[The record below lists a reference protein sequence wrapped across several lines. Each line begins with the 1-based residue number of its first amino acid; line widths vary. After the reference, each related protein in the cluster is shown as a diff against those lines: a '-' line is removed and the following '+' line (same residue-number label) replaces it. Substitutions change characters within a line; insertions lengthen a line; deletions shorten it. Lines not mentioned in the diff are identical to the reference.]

1 MEQNKAKI
9 IEQINQISNIS
20 QEIYRRKNNPL
31 SKYNTGKIVHK
42 KQVDFHKNTKRNRWV
57 FGGNR
62 SGKTECGA
70 VESIWLARGNHPYR
84 TNKKDVFGWVVSLST
99 KVQKEVAQDKILKY
113 LDKSYIEE
121 IIMNTGKK
129 NSPEFGV
136 IDTIVIKNVFGGL
149 SRISFK
155 SCEEG
160 REKFQG
166 TSLDFVWFDE
176 EPPEDI
182 YNECKMRVLDKCGDI
197 FGTMTPLKG
206 QTYIYDQIYLNSQND
221 PEVYCIFMEWAD
233 NPYLSNDELNRLT
246 ASMSQEELTARRYGK
261 FLSNNKSAVYKEF
274 DPNIH
279 IIEPFEIPPEYHDQ
293 ISIDP
298 GLNNPLSAHFYACD
312 YDGNI
317 YVIAEHFEAGKT
329 VDYHAQKIK
338 EIAKNLNWKHRKD
351 GRLEALIDSAA
362 NQKTLASNKSVTELF
377 FENGIAVNPN
387 VNKDLFAGI
396 SRVKTYL
403 KNAQGQSKL
412 FIFSSCTNLIRELKS
427 YYWGDGDKPIKLDDH
442 ALDELRYYIM
452 SRPEP
457 PQVNKEK
464 TEIQRN
470 KEKLYKQILRQRK
483 YFS

>member
-1 MEQNKAKI
+1 MNNNTQNKI
-9 IEQINQISNIS
+9 LNIKKLS
-20 QEIYRRKNNPL
+20 LIYDEIYRRKNHPL
-31 SKYNTGKIVHK
+31 SKYNTGKIKHK
-42 KQVDFHKNTKRNRWV
+42 KQLEFHKNKKRNRWV

-70 VESIWLARGNHPYR
+70 VETVWMARGIHPFR
-84 TNKKDVFGWVVSLST
+84 ENKKDVFGWVVSLST

-113 LDKSYIEE
+113 LDKQYIQE
-121 IIMNTGKK
+121 IIMSSGKK
-129 NSPEFGV
+129 NSPEYGV
-136 IDTIVIKNVFGGL
+136 IDTIVVKNVFGGL

-182 YNECKMRVLDKCGDI
+182 YNECKMRVLDKCGDV

-221 PEVYCIFMEWAD
+221 PEVFSIFMEWAD
-233 NPYLSNDELNRLT
+233 NPYLKEEELNRLT
-246 ASMSQEELTARRYGK
+246 KSMSEEELTSRRFGK
-261 FLSNNKSAVYKEF
+261 FLSNNKSMVYKEF
-274 DPNIH
+274 DQQIH
-279 IIEPFEIPPEYHDQ
+279 VIEPFPIPHEYYDN

-329 VDYHAQKIK
+329 VDYHAKKII
-338 EIAKNLNWKHRKD
+338 EIAKNLGWMPRKD
-351 GRLEALIDSAA
+351 GKYEALIDSAA
-362 NQKTLASNKSVTELF
+362 NQKTLASNKSVAELF
-377 FENGIAVNPN
+377 YENGIAVNPN

-396 SRVKTYL
+396 SRVKLYL
-403 KNAQGQSKL
+403 KNANGEPKL
-412 FIFSSCTNLIRELKS
+412 FIFSSCTHLIRELKN
-427 YYWGDGDKPIKLDDH
+427 YYWGAGDKPVKTDDH

-457 PQVNKEK
+457 PKIKPEK
-464 TEIQRN
+464 TEIQKN
-470 KEKLYKQILRQRK
+470 KEKLYRQILKQRK
-483 YFS
+483 FT